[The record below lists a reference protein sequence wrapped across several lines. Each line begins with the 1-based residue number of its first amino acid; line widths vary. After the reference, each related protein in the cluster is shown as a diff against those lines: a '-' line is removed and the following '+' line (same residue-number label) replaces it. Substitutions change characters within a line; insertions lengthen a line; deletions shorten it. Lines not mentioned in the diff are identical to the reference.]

1 MNFIKNLSLA
11 CSYIADN
18 IGSNQALKQEFQN
31 TSTRIMLILK
41 NYSPSIKDMLDREV
55 NYTLNLIDLGVVD
68 GSVTA
73 ADADIF
79 RRGVLKVKAQL
90 RERTVSKISL
100 SHLFEQDI
108 IDNQE
113 KEVQKIEKINEEKE
127 EEIKPIEAAK
137 EEIENIILSNQEVTS
152 RDRKKMILA
161 VISRQASGLKE
172 LRELIPNTN
181 DKTLQRD
188 LNDLIRDRK
197 ILRLGSKRWAK
208 YYIK

>member
-18 IGSNQALKQEFQN
+18 ISNNQSLKQEFQN

-55 NYTLNLIDLGVVD
+55 NYTLNLIDLGVID
-68 GSVTA
+68 GSVTTY
-73 ADADIF
+73 DADIF
-79 RRGVLKVKAQL
+79 RQGVLKVKAQL

-100 SHLFEQDI
+100 SHLFD
-108 IDNQE
+108 QE
-113 KEVQKIEKINEEKE
+113 FENKEIEVQKLEKE
-127 EEIKPIEAAK
+127 ETVQLTK
-137 EEIENIILSNQEVTS
+137 EGSMQEVIGGMVLGTEAVTA

-161 VISRQASGLKE
+161 IISRQASGLKD

-181 DKTLQRD
+181 DKMLQRD

-197 ILRLGSKRWAK
+197 VMRLGSKRWAK
-208 YYIK
+208 YYLK